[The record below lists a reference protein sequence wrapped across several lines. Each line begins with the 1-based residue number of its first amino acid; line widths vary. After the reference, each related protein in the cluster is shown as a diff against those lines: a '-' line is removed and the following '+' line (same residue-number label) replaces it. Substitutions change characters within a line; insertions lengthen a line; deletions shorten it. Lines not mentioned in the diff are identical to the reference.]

1 MCRLACS
8 PAGRGKKFLHFSAG
22 CNISAADPST
32 GVEAIEMLSAEALT
46 MRERRLSKVI
56 GRESA
61 RLRNFLRG
69 RLPNEADVEDLLQD
83 VFADLVEADA
93 LVEPV
98 RQVSAWL
105 FRVARNRLIDRFRKK
120 RPKTV
125 PIGTSAEE
133 EPPGMFLEEWLPSP
147 EAGPEANFARG
158 ILLEELF
165 AALDELPPEQREIF
179 VAHELDGRSFKE
191 LAKRTGLSV
200 NTLLSRKRYAVM
212 QLRER
217 LRDIYLEFA
226 TN

>member
-1 MCRLACS
+1 
-8 PAGRGKKFLHFSAG
+8 
-22 CNISAADPST
+22 
-32 GVEAIEMLSAEALT
+32 MLSAEALA
-46 MRERRLSKVI
+46 MRERRLSEVF

-61 RLRNFLRG
+61 RPRNFLRA

-133 EPPGMFLEEWLPSP
+133 EAEGVFLEEWLPSP
-147 EAGPEANFARG
+147 GAGPEAAFARG

-179 VAHELDGRSFKE
+179 VAHELEGRSFKE
-191 LAKRTGLSV
+191 LANQTGLSV